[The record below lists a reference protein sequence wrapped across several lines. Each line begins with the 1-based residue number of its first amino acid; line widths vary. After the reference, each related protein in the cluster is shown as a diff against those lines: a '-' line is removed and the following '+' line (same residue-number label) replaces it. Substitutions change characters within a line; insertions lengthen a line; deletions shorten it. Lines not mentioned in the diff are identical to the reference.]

1 MRELNQ
7 QEMDEAS
14 GGIVPLIGFAVALAG
29 HLSGVTGV
37 TTWAISSVGLI
48 AGTYSAAQYLHD
60 RKE

>member
-29 HLSGVTGV
+29 HLSGFTGV
-37 TTWAISSVGLI
+37 TTWAISSIGLI
-48 AGTYSAAQYLHD
+48 AGTFGAAQYLAAN
-60 RKE
+60 KE

>member
-1 MRELNQ
+1 
-7 QEMDEAS
+7 MDEAS

-29 HLSGVTGV
+29 HVSGLGGV
-37 TTWAISSVGLI
+37 TTWAISSIGLI